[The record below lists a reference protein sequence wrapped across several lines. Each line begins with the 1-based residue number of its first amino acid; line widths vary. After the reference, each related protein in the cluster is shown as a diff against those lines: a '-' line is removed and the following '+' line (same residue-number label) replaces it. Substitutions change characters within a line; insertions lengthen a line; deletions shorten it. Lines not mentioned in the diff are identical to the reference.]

1 MKLSLRTILIAL
13 MLPAFLTEL
22 EASEYYSLTNADGL
36 SNNSITCITQDSSG
50 KLWIGTWDGLNI
62 YNSQSFRIFRHE
74 PGKDNVISN
83 NVIRSIQEQRPGI
96 IWVSTDYGINRID
109 TENKLINR
117 YYLGY
122 EYVTPPS
129 EKSFCMTIGDD
140 SHVFCLAL
148 DWGISYF
155 NELTGE
161 MVPFN
166 VPELRPVDI
175 VEIFHAGQ
183 EKILARDT
191 DGHVFILNYEFLPDG
206 RIKVRNIEK
215 PDLKGRIT
223 AAFEGKESIWLV
235 SSENL
240 LYRFGKRKDVS
251 QAIPYRIG
259 GSDIRTL
266 CETKDSRL
274 AIVSESSGAYLLDL
288 ATGEVTREPYLQ
300 DVNIMSLSQTSF
312 QNILW
317 IGTDGQGLRAVYD
330 ESFKMDLIN
339 GEMLSPSKRSPVR
352 AFLKDG
358 TGNLYVGT
366 KGDGIKVFRDRKLI
380 KEYNIHNGLTNN
392 AVYVLKEGHHNDIF
406 IGHDGSGIQVL
417 SQKTGRIQTILPE
430 KGKEFG
436 SIYSITIDEDKDILW
451 LGTARNGLVRLYLE
465 MSGGRYRIT
474 RTEIYDTDLNDHS
487 LNNNNVYPV
496 LVHGDSLLWAGTRG
510 GGLNRFDLKAKTFRQ
525 FTTSSKG
532 STVSSNEILCL
543 HQSEDS
549 VIWIGA
555 MYGLN
560 KMTVHKDGSYEFQS
574 FTKKDGLM
582 NETIHGILEDKDRN
596 LWLSTN
602 KGISVFN
609 PFTLK
614 ITNYYNKP
622 SLQDNEY
629 ADGAY
634 YMDRD
639 GIFYMGGVNGFNI
652 FNPAEI
658 KQRNFQPETL
668 IESLEVRQ
676 RKIEGFR
683 PDETLVL
690 KHDER
695 FFGIGFSALEYIGGH
710 NCEYEYMLEGLD
722 EDWVS
727 CGTITTAT
735 YTNVPPGKYV
745 FKVHCTNGDK
755 VWSKKIATLNI
766 HILRPWYS
774 TIWAHSVY
782 FIIGLAIGC
791 VIAYSIRIKIRR
803 KRRKRIE
810 TIRKQRQKEIF
821 EAKLQFFTNIAHE
834 FSSPLTLINS
844 SIEQIRNTGALP
856 PKVQQYNQ
864 IIWSNTQRMQ
874 KLIDELVEFRRVSTG
889 YQRPAY
895 SEVNIVSLIQSVA
908 DNFSERAEKKQI
920 MMEFSLNG
928 PETIVSDSK
937 ALDKILFNLI
947 SNACKYTPPGGHVS
961 VTYGISEDQAVIGVR
976 NSGKGIKPE
985 DLPKVF
991 DRFVI
996 LENYENQ
1003 TKEGTKRHG
1012 IGMALTRSLVKMLSG
1027 KISVTSE
1034 LDKET
1039 CFTVSLPL
1047 QDTSVISHSGNVN
1060 IRSTIEH
1067 KEASGKPQAS
1077 EERTG
1082 RARVLIVDDEADIRS
1097 IVRDILG
1104 NEYRIIEAENGSEAL
1119 ETIRQEMPDLVI
1131 SDLNMPVMN
1140 GMELL
1145 KVLKSSDVTKMIPV
1159 IFLAFRTDIGDEI
1172 TTYENGCEAFIPKPF
1187 NPKHLVSVVNRILR
1201 NRTALKD
1208 YYSSA
1213 ASSIDVFEG
1222 KSIDIE
1228 DKKFLTKITSLIEQN
1243 LTSSSLTHEW
1253 ISEQMFISRTQLI
1266 RKIKELT
1273 GLTPSKF
1280 ILEIKIKHAVHLL
1293 KTTKLTVQEIMFDSG
1308 FNNKSYFYRAFAEKY
1323 GMSPKDFRKGSM

>member
-1 MKLSLRTILIAL
+1 MKYVIQTLILIL
-13 MLPAFLTEL
+13 MLPVFSVNL

-36 SNNSITCITQDSSG
+36 SNNSITCITQDSYG

-83 NVIRSIQEQRPGI
+83 NVIRSIREQRPGV

-109 TENKLINR
+109 TEKGRISR

-129 EKSFCMTIGDD
+129 EKSFCMTIADD
-140 SHVFCLAL
+140 ARVFCLAL
-148 DWGISYF
+148 GWGISYF

-166 VPELRPVDI
+166 VPGLRPVDM
-175 VEIFHAGQ
+175 VEIFHAGP
-183 EKILARDT
+183 EKLLTRDT
-191 DGHVFILNYEFLPDG
+191 EGNIFILNYEFLADG
-206 RIKVRNIEK
+206 RITVKGVDKPEIRGKVS
-215 PDLKGRIT
+215 
-223 AAFEGKESIWLV
+223 AAFEGRDAIWLV

-240 LYRFGKRKDVS
+240 LYRYAKRKDVN
-251 QAIPYRIG
+251 QAISYRIA

-266 CETKDSRL
+266 CETRDNKL
-274 AIVSESSGAYLLDL
+274 AIVSESSGAYLFDL
-288 ATGEVTREPYLQ
+288 VTGEITREPYLQ

-330 ESFKMDLIN
+330 KSFKMDLVD
-339 GEMLSPSKRSPVR
+339 GEMLSPTKRSPVR

-358 TGNLYVGT
+358 AGNLYVGT
-366 KGDGIKVFRDRKLI
+366 KGDGIKVFRDSRLI
-380 KEYNIHNGLTNN
+380 KEYGTDNGLTNN

-417 SQKTGRIQTILPE
+417 SQTTGKIQTILPE

-436 SIYSITIDEDKDILW
+436 SIYSITIDGNEDILW

-465 MSGGRYRIT
+465 MRGGKYRIT
-474 RTEIYDTDLNDHS
+474 RTEIYDNDLNGHS

-496 LVHGDSLLWAGTRG
+496 LIQGDSLLWAGTRG

-532 STVSSNEILCL
+532 STVSSDEILCL
-543 HQSEDS
+543 HQSSDS

-555 MYGLN
+555 RYGLN
-560 KMTVHKDGSYEFQS
+560 RMTVRSDGSYEFKS

-582 NETIHGILEDKDRN
+582 NDTIHGILEDKDRN

-602 KGISVFN
+602 KGITIFN
-609 PFTLK
+609 PLTLK

-622 SLQDNEY
+622 ALQDNEY

-634 YMDRD
+634 YEDKE
-639 GIFYMGGVNGFNI
+639 GIFYMGGVNGFNS
-652 FNPAEI
+652 FAPSEI
-658 KQRNFQPETL
+658 KQRNFQPETI

-690 KHDER
+690 KHDEC

-710 NCEYEYMLEGLD
+710 NCEYEYMLEGFD
-722 EDWVS
+722 EDWVP
-727 CGTITTAT
+727 CGTINTAT
-735 YTNVPPGKYV
+735 YTNVPPGRYV
-745 FKVHCTNGDK
+745 FRVHCTNGDK
-755 VWSKKIATLNI
+755 VWSKKIASLVI

-774 TIWAHSVY
+774 TIWAYLLYFMLGLVSVY
-782 FIIGLAIGC
+782 VIG
-791 VIAYSIRIKIRR
+791 YSIRIKMRR
-803 KRRKRIE
+803 MRRKRIE
-810 TIRKQRQKEIF
+810 SMRKQRQKDIF

-874 KLIDELVEFRRVSTG
+874 KLIEELVEFRRVSTG

-895 SEVNIVSLIQSVA
+895 SEVNIISLIQSVA

-947 SNACKYTPPGGHVS
+947 SNAYKYTPPGGHVS
-961 VTYGISEDQAVIGVR
+961 VTYGVSENQIVIGVR

-1003 TKEGTKRHG
+1003 AKEGTKRHG

-1039 CFTVSLPL
+1039 CFTVSLPI
-1047 QDTSVISHSGNVN
+1047 QDTSVISPSGNVS
-1060 IRSTIEH
+1060 IRSTIEQ
-1067 KEASGKPQAS
+1067 KEVSDKSKAAD
-1077 EERTG
+1077 ERTG
-1082 RARVLIVDDEADIRS
+1082 MPRVLIVDDEADIRS

-1104 NEYRIIEAENGSEAL
+1104 SEYRIIEAENGSEAL

-1145 KVLKSSDVTKMIPV
+1145 KVLKSSEVTKMIPV

-1187 NPKHLVSVVNRILR
+1187 NPKHLVSVVNRILHQ
-1201 NRTALKD
+1201 RTALKD

-1243 LTSSSLTHEW
+1243 LTSNSLTHEW

-1266 RKIKELT
+1266 RKIKDLT

-1308 FNNKSYFYRAFAEKY
+1308 FNNKSYFYRVFAEKY
-1323 GMSPKDFRKGSM
+1323 GMSPKDFRKDNQ